1 MVPEEPIHLE
11 VAGPMNTLGTFGQEE
26 LLKDVHRLLF
36 VAIGVGFTGCVHP
49 MFHAHEARLGV

>member
-1 MVPEEPIHLE
+1 
-11 VAGPMNTLGTFGQEE
+11 MNTLGTFGQEE

-49 MFHAHEARLGV
+49 MFHAHEAAFRGFRGVLGLRA